1 MIFEDNNKS
10 ISKFPNFATT
20 SADERLKLSENI
32 YREEYTSAREII
44 YEKGTV
50 SNCIYVVKDGKVTL
64 KKDGKQMRIANR
76 GESFG
81 VLEVLSNSNRITEAT
96 PAGKTNLLT
105 IPVFWLKSL
114 YGENF
119 RSVVAL
125 TIIKSAFANHPSF
138 KKSNLNFLDEIF
150 GRFVFKYYEKETDII
165 RSGEQK
171 CNLIVVPI
179 EGELV
184 EANGRVICQKNNLL
198 FGKEIFEEDN
208 SKTLLFNS
216 HFKKFRHKI
225 TV

>member
-1 MIFEDNNKS
+1 MLINGAKVKTLEKGDYFGDRAILYGTNREYTVKTNTDCYVWLMDRENFKNIIDYKLKMIFEDNNKS

-138 KKSNLNFLDEIF
+138 KNQI
-150 GRFVFKYYEKETDII
+150 
-165 RSGEQK
+165 
-171 CNLIVVPI
+171 
-179 EGELV
+179 
-184 EANGRVICQKNNLL
+184 
-198 FGKEIFEEDN
+198 
-208 SKTLLFNS
+208 
-216 HFKKFRHKI
+216 
-225 TV
+225 